1 MLTYRRLFIFI
12 LLMTAF
18 TVVSVARDKSVK
30 FAYDVDFEMNFDNRE
45 LYKSAFSRSMT
56 IFGVR
61 VTPSVGLSIAQPEA
75 GADHKVMIGVD
86 VMKDFGGRA
95 DRLLN
100 EVTLYYRLQKDLGET
115 DMTMYAG
122 IFPRKKTDGE
132 YSPAFFSDS
141 LTFYDNNLEGLLLQF
156 NRPKAHFEVACDWM
170 GQYGNDSRERFMIFS
185 SGEGRLASML
195 SLGYSA
201 YMYHYANSDRHKGVV
216 DNILINP
223 YLRFDFG
230 HMMNMQKFSM
240 RFGWLQGL
248 QNDREH
254 ASGYVF
260 PGGGEFDLEVR
271 NWNVGILNRMYYGT
285 DLMPYYNSNDN
296 TGTKYGP
303 SLYMGDPF
311 YRVYDNGTTGPGL
324 YDRLE
329 VFYEPDIKG
338 SSKYLKIRLAAIFH
352 FNGQKYCGTQQMVQ
366 LKFNLQE
373 LLVR

>member
-1 MLTYRRLFIFI
+1 M
-12 LLMTAF
+12 
-18 TVVSVARDKSVK
+18 
-30 FAYDVDFEMNFDNRE
+30 
-45 LYKSAFSRSMT
+45 
-56 IFGVR
+56 
-61 VTPSVGLSIAQPEA
+61 
-75 GADHKVMIGVD
+75 
-86 VMKDFGGRA
+86 
-95 DRLLN
+95 
-100 EVTLYYRLQKDLGET
+100 
-115 DMTMYAG
+115 
-122 IFPRKKTDGE
+122 
-132 YSPAFFSDS
+132 
-141 LTFYDNNLEGLLLQF
+141 
-156 NRPKAHFEVACDWM
+156 
-170 GQYGNDSRERFMIFS
+170 
-185 SGEGRLASML
+185 
-195 SLGYSA
+195 
-201 YMYHYANSDRHKGVV
+201 
-216 DNILINP
+216 
-223 YLRFDFG
+223 
-230 HMMNMQKFSM
+230 
-240 RFGWLQGL
+240 
-248 QNDREH
+248 
-254 ASGYVF
+254 F